1 MNALTMPRNKLE
13 AAYDLI
19 KDATNELDA
28 ALSPVE
34 PNEEHGIIAT
44 LSWMQGDLKKVL
56 ADLAD
61 RMEGEE

>member
-1 MNALTMPRNKLE
+1 MNAFTMPRNKLE

-19 KDATNELDA
+19 KDATNELEG

-34 PNEEHGIIAT
+34 AVEEHGIIAT
-44 LSWMQGDLKKVL
+44 LSWMRGDLRKIL

>member
-19 KDATNELDA
+19 KDATNELDG
-28 ALSPVE
+28 ALSLVE
-34 PNEEHGIIAT
+34 AAEEHGIIAT
-44 LSWMQGDLKKVL
+44 LSWMRGDLRKVL